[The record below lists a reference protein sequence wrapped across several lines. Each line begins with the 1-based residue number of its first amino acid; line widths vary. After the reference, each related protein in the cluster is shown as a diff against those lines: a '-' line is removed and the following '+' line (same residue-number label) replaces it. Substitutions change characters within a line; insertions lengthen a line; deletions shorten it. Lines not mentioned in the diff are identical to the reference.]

1 VDDRNVA
8 GESLPVLRSLILGPQ
23 GSAVKMKCSRPSSS
37 GGEQE
42 FVVSLVRGT
51 SEYFSEKDS
60 SAPAPAPA
68 PAQLPS
74 STSLSPVAPSTTH
87 RKETY
92 ADGNIYEGEWKDDKR
107 SGRGKLTYA
116 SGEVYEGEFK
126 DGDFNG
132 QGTKTYPD
140 GRRESGTWR
149 DDKFIGAP
157 TVANAA
163 ADNTSTSKAKTA
175 ADSKSSKAAEES
187 RPSVEVVRVNAHQ
200 HFAPFYQFV
209 MLPFFVFLFMSQATD
224 SSDVALVVTSAGTP
238 CCWGYCPCCPK
249 ACSIM

>member
-1 VDDRNVA
+1 
-8 GESLPVLRSLILGPQ
+8 LP
-23 GSAVKMKCSRPSSS
+23 
-37 GGEQE
+37 
-42 FVVSLVRGT
+42 
-51 SEYFSEKDS
+51 S
-60 SAPAPAPA
+60 SAP
-68 PAQLPS
+68 LPS
-74 STSLSPVAPSTTH
+74 VAPSTTH

-107 SGRGKLTYA
+107 NGRGKYTKVNGNVYEGEWKDDKRSGRGKYTKANGKIYEGEWKDDKRNGRGKLTYA

-132 QGTKTYPD
+132 QGAKTYPD

-175 ADSKSSKAAEES
+175 ADSKSSKAAEEN
-187 RPSVEVVRVNAHQ
+187 RQSVEVVRVNTHQ